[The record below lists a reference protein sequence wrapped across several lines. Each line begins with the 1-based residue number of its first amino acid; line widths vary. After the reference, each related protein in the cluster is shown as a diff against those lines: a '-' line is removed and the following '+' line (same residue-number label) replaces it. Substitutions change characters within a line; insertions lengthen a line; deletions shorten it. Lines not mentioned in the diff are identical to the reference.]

1 MVIGGGIIPE
11 EDIGKLKT
19 MGIREIFPPGN
30 LLGNNFGLDSP
41 QCAASLGE
49 S

>member
-30 LLGNNFGLDSP
+30 ILGNNCGLDSP
-41 QCAASLGE
+41 
-49 S
+49 